1 MHTMNKSEKRRAAA
15 VAAIAAYLQEEQEA
29 ADAAAAM
36 AASAAAPRRLSDEP
50 GAWAQSGRM
59 DMMTGRRLMQ
69 LRAFSNAR

>member
-1 MHTMNKSEKRRAAA
+1 MIKSEKKRAAA
-15 VAAIAAYLQEEQEA
+15 LAAIAAYLQEEQAA
-29 ADAAAAM
+29 ADAAAM

>member
-1 MHTMNKSEKRRAAA
+1 MIKSEKKRAAA
-15 VAAIAAYLQEEQEA
+15 LAAIAAYLQEEQEA
-29 ADAAAAM
+29 ADAAAAT
-36 AASAAAPRRLSDEP
+36 ALAAAPRRHADEP